1 MEYKLEELT
10 KRVDKHNNTIERTY
24 NLEQRMAV
32 SEEQIRVALQ
42 IWNMIIRRINCM
54 NINVNEI
61 MNYVTYALIAFGLM
75 AFVVSLIVQAIKDL
89 PWFKKLPTS
98 AVALITSFIVCTATM
113 VAFCEYFKIV
123 IEWYYVF
130 AAIIASFVIYMV
142 ATGGWERV
150 KTIWDKT
157 KYKKYEGE

>member
-1 MEYKLEELT
+1 
-10 KRVDKHNNTIERTY
+10 
-24 NLEQRMAV
+24 
-32 SEEQIRVALQ
+32 
-42 IWNMIIRRINCM
+42 M

-157 KYKKYEGE
+157 KYKKMGASDRSHF

>member
-1 MEYKLEELT
+1 
-10 KRVDKHNNTIERTY
+10 
-24 NLEQRMAV
+24 
-32 SEEQIRVALQ
+32 
-42 IWNMIIRRINCM
+42 M

-89 PWFKKLPTS
+89 PWFKNYQPVQLLLSHPLLY
-98 AVALITSFIVCTATM
+98 ALLQWLLFANI
-113 VAFCEYFKIV
+113 FKIV

-157 KYKKYEGE
+157 KVQKK

>member
-1 MEYKLEELT
+1 
-10 KRVDKHNNTIERTY
+10 
-24 NLEQRMAV
+24 
-32 SEEQIRVALQ
+32 
-42 IWNMIIRRINCM
+42 M
-54 NINVNEI
+54 NINEI

-157 KYKKYEGE
+157 KYKK

>member
-1 MEYKLEELT
+1 
-10 KRVDKHNNTIERTY
+10 
-24 NLEQRMAV
+24 
-32 SEEQIRVALQ
+32 
-42 IWNMIIRRINCM
+42 M

-123 IEWYYVF
+123 IEWYYVLSQIVF
-130 AAIIASFVIYMV
+130 TLSQPPV
-142 ATGGWERV
+142 AT
-150 KTIWDKT
+150 I
-157 KYKKYEGE
+157 

>member
-1 MEYKLEELT
+1 MYLCSDRIWLDGLCGVSYCAGN
-10 KRVDKHNNTIERTY
+10 KRPTVVQKITNQCSCSYHILYCMHCY
-24 NLEQRMAV
+24 NG
-32 SEEQIRVALQ
+32 
-42 IWNMIIRRINCM
+42 C
-54 NINVNEI
+54 
-61 MNYVTYALIAFGLM
+61 
-75 AFVVSLIVQAIKDL
+75 
-89 PWFKKLPTS
+89 
-98 AVALITSFIVCTATM
+98 
-113 VAFCEYFKIV
+113 FCEYFKIV

>member
-1 MEYKLEELT
+1 MRNVLT
-10 KRVDKHNNTIERTY
+10 FTGI
-24 NLEQRMAV
+24 
-32 SEEQIRVALQ
+32 VAL
-42 IWNMIIRRINCM
+42 
-54 NINVNEI
+54 
-61 MNYVTYALIAFGLM
+61 
-75 AFVVSLIVQAIKDL
+75 VVSLIVQAIKDL

-157 KYKKYEGE
+157 KYKKMRASDRSHF